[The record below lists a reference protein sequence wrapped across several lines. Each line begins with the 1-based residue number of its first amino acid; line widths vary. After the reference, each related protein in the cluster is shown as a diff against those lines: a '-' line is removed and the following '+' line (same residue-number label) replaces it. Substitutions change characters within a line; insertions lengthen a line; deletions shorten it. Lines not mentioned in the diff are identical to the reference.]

1 MASPVRT
8 PQEPFPLSHF
18 SGQSVGLSTQRARV
32 RTPQVPFLCHKSRNR
47 SRSYRIGSYRI
58 ASHRIVS
65 NRIVSNRI
73 VSDRIVSHRTAFFAS
88 SRLASPHITARI
100 WFHKNCC
107 LGSMLRCHISIYITI
122 EPIQSKRDVLSV
134 YFLLLCLSPEPKTRL
149 LLLLPLLKSEHRV
162 AISC

>member
-1 MASPVRT
+1 MSRSPFRPYLVYKRKNASLRNPRGGSMKKVASPVRT

-47 SRSYRIGSYRI
+47 SRSYRIASYRI
-58 ASHRIVS
+58 ASYRIVS

-88 SRLASPHITARI
+88 SRLASPHITARL

-107 LGSMLRCHISIYITI
+107 LGSMLRCHWI
-122 EPIQSKRDVLSV
+122 
-134 YFLLLCLSPEPKTRL
+134 
-149 LLLLPLLKSEHRV
+149 
-162 AISC
+162 